1 MTYIILRDTFGAGLT
16 TFESTKLEVFSEKYL
31 PEAVVSV
38 GQELMDEAGIDTV
51 NEYEE
56 NLGRHLAISDEIVIC
71 EIVDEVDKM
80 SADDYIRHH
89 IVEAKIK
96 QSTDEYGLYLKLK
109 KKFEND

>member
-1 MTYIILRDTFGAGLT
+1 MTYIILRDTLGAGLT
-16 TFESTKLEVFSEKYL
+16 TFESTELEVFSEQSL

-38 GQELMDEAGIDTV
+38 GQELMDNAGIDTV

-56 NLGRHLAISDEIVIC
+56 ELGSHLAISDEIVIC
-71 EIVDEVDKM
+71 EIIEEIDKM

>member
-1 MTYIILRDTFGAGLT
+1 MTYIILRDTLGAGLT
-16 TFESTKLEVFSEKYL
+16 TFESIRLEVFSEKDL

-38 GQELMDEAGIDTV
+38 GQELMDEVGIDTV

-56 NLGRHLAISDEIVIC
+56 ELGRHLAISDEIVIC
-71 EIVDEVDKM
+71 EIIGEIDNISVE
-80 SADDYIRHH
+80 DYIRHH

>member
-1 MTYIILRDTFGAGLT
+1 MTYIILRDTLGAGLT

-31 PEAVVSV
+31 PDAVVSV
-38 GQELMDEAGIDTV
+38 GQELMGEVDIDNV

-56 NLGRHLAISDEIVIC
+56 ELGRHLAISDEIVIC
-71 EIVDEVDKM
+71 EIIDEVDKM
-80 SADDYIRHH
+80 SADVYIRHH

-109 KKFEND
+109 KKFEK